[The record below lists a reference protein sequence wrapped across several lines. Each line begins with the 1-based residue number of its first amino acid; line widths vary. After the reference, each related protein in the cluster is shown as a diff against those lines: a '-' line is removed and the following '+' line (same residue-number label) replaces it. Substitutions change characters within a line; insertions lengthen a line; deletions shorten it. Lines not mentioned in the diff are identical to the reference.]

1 MGMRFFSRVKKA
13 VKAFGYKAMIAASSI
28 ALALPAVAAQEAAQ
42 ETTTI
47 DMSGVTQGIVNLVM
61 ALMPVIIVLVIVKAL
76 IEAFARMT

>member
-1 MGMRFFSRVKKA
+1 MGMRFFSRFKKA

-28 ALALPAVAAQEAAQ
+28 AVALPAVAAQ

>member
-1 MGMRFFSRVKKA
+1 MGMRFLSRVKRA
-13 VKAFGYKAMIAASSI
+13 VSDLKLKLAIAASTI
-28 ALALPAVAAQEAAQ
+28 TLALPAVAAQ

>member
-1 MGMRFFSRVKKA
+1 MMGMRFLSRVKRA
-13 VKAFGYKAMIAASSI
+13 VSDLKLKLAIAAGTI
-28 ALALPAVAAQEAAQ
+28 TLALPAVAAE

-76 IEAFARMT
+76 IESFARMT

>member
-1 MGMRFFSRVKKA
+1 MGMRFLSQVKKA
-13 VKAFGYKAMIAASSI
+13 VKVFGYKAMIAASSI
-28 ALALPAVAAQEAAQ
+28 AVALPAVAAQE
-42 ETTTI
+42 TTTV

>member
-13 VKAFGYKAMIAASSI
+13 VSDLKLKLAIAASTI
-28 ALALPAVAAQEAAQ
+28 TLALPAVAAQ

-76 IEAFARMT
+76 IESFARMT

>member
-28 ALALPAVAAQEAAQ
+28 ALALPAVAAQ

>member
-1 MGMRFFSRVKKA
+1 MRFLSRVKKA
-13 VKAFGYKAMIAASSI
+13 VSDLKLKLAIAASTI
-28 ALALPAVAAQEAAQ
+28 TLALPAVAAE

-76 IEAFARMT
+76 IESFARMT

>member
-1 MGMRFFSRVKKA
+1 MGMRFFSRVKRA
-13 VKAFGYKAMIAASSI
+13 VSDLKLKLAIAASTI
-28 ALALPAVAAQEAAQ
+28 TLALPAVAAQ

>member
-1 MGMRFFSRVKKA
+1 MGMRFLSRVKRA
-13 VKAFGYKAMIAASSI
+13 VSDLRLKLAIAASTI
-28 ALALPAVAAQEAAQ
+28 TLALPAVAAE